1 MKFLLEKGLEASS
14 LTESGQASLFP
25 MLTQAICM
33 SSQVSLEYVKHA
45 LNTARNQQY
54 YFHC

>member
-33 SSQVSLEYVKHA
+33 SSQVS
-45 LNTARNQQY
+45 Q
-54 YFHC
+54 